1 LTPLEVTPPPGGGG
15 VSMCKHD
22 GLLTGLAYTDN
33 MEQKYTTYSPAQTK
47 NLAKRF
53 AQGILKI
60 SLKKK
65 AIVIALKGEL
75 GSGKTT
81 FLQGF
86 AKGLGIKQKILSPTF
101 IIMRKFKICAN
112 SCSNSCK
119 FVNFY
124 HIDCYRIKKPEEILF
139 LGFEEIISNPKNIV
153 VIEWAEKVN
162 KLLPRE
168 SIILDFKIKGEKKR
182 EIKIKFVS

>member
-1 LTPLEVTPPPGGGG
+1 
-15 VSMCKHD
+15 
-22 GLLTGLAYTDN
+22 

-86 AKGLGIKQKILSPTF
+86 AKGLRIKDKILSPTF
-101 IIMRKFKICAN
+101 VLMKKFLIPN
-112 SCSNSCK
+112 SR
-119 FVNFY
+119 FLIQWFY

-153 VIEWAEKVN
+153 AIEWAEKVN

-168 SIILDFKIKGEKKR
+168 SIILGFKIKGEKKR
-182 EIKIKFVS
+182 EIKIKNRE

>member
-86 AKGLGIKQKILSPTF
+86 AKGLRIKDKILSPTF
-101 IIMRKFKICAN
+101 VLMKKFLIPN
-112 SCSNSCK
+112 SR
-119 FVNFY
+119 FLIQWFY

-153 VIEWAEKVN
+153 VIEWAEKVGEI
-162 KLLPRE
+162 LPKE
-168 SIILDFKIKGEKKR
+168 SIILGFKIKGEKKR
-182 EIKIKFVS
+182 EIKIKNRE

>member
-1 LTPLEVTPPPGGGG
+1 
-15 VSMCKHD
+15 
-22 GLLTGLAYTDN
+22 

-86 AKGLGIKQKILSPTF
+86 AKGLRIKDKILSPTF
-101 IIMRKFKICAN
+101 VLMKKFLIPN
-112 SCSNSCK
+112 SR
-119 FVNFY
+119 FLIQWFY

-153 VIEWAEKVN
+153 AIEWAEKVGEI
-162 KLLPRE
+162 LPKE
-168 SIILDFKIKGEKKR
+168 SIILGFKIKGEKKR
-182 EIKIKFVS
+182 EIKIKNRE